1 MICFV
6 PATLRHLGVVLG
18 ISHRRRRRRRRS
30 LRDSSAWENRA
41 REEELDRAADIDA
54 YNRVIC
60 SFFNHLIIYFK
71 KQLNTSC
78 RIQSGRQATLH
89 VKKVAAKREKG
100 REGSRVQERKIGES
114 AFNGSQVARP
124 SVRPPCVHV
133 RPPSRCLCSLRRRRG
148 RAARSVIVIKGALLS
163 SA

>member
-1 MICFV
+1 MASV
-6 PATLRHLGVVLG
+6 TGRGEGGGGGVCVTQVHG
-18 ISHRRRRRRRRS
+18 RTEPGRRNWIVQ
-30 LRDSSAWENRA
+30 LILMHIIE
-41 REEELDRAADIDA
+41 IF
-54 YNRVIC
+54 C
-60 SFFNHLIIYFK
+60 SFF
-71 KQLNTSC
+71 QLFDN
-78 RIQSGRQATLH
+78 ILQ
-89 VKKVAAKREKG
+89 KAAQYLMQDPVRPASNLACEKGGREKG
-100 REGSRVQERKIGES
+100 EGKGEGRRVQERKIGES